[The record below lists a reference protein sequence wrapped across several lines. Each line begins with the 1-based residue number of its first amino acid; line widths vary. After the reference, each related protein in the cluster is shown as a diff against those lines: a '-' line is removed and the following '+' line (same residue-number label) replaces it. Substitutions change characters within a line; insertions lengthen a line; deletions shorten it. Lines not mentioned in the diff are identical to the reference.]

1 MINSIK
7 YQEAREKEESEALK
21 ILGEEYEVA

>member
-1 MINSIK
+1 MINNIK
-7 YQEAREKEESEALK
+7 YQEAREKGESEGLK